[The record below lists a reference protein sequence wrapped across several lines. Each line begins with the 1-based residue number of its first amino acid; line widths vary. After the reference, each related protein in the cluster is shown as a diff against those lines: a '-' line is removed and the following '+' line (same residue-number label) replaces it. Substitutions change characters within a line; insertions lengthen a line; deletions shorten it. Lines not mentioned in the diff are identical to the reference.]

1 MSLMK
6 TLLRWVL
13 ILLLILSALVLLRD
27 LVVTTAI
34 QSAVKMATG
43 LTLKVERLHIGI
55 SNTYVQ
61 IKGLELENPAGFEE
75 KVMLA
80 IPEIYVDYR
89 LRSLPRGVIH
99 FNSVVLD
106 LETFNV
112 VKNAQG
118 TLNLDSFK
126 ALAPAKSSEAAKPT
140 APASKSQALKISIG
154 SLKLRINKVSYMD
167 YSVNPP
173 RIQDFNIGINE
184 SYAQVDNLD
193 NMVRLIVVKALMNT
207 SISSLTNLDL
217 GSLQDSVSGVLS
229 SSAQLA
235 STAVMDAKAT
245 ALNETKK
252 ISESVA
258 PVASEAVTEVAGQAK
273 ELVGNLKGK
282 IKLPFGGS
290 SNDVAADAPAE
301 KQ

>member
-1 MSLMK
+1 MK
-6 TLLRWVL
+6 SLLRIIL
-13 ILLLILSALVLLRD
+13 ILLLILSAMVLLRD
-27 LVVTTAI
+27 FVVTAAI

-61 IKGLELENPAGFEE
+61 IKGLELKNPAGFEE

-80 IPEIYVDYR
+80 IPEIYVDYQIR
-89 LRSLPRGVIH
+89 ALPKGVLH
-99 FNSVVLD
+99 LNSVVLD

-126 ALAPAKSSEAAKPT
+126 TLAPAKSSGEVKPKD
-140 APASKSQALKISIG
+140 PASKSKALKISIAA
-154 SLKLRINKVSYMD
+154 LKLRINKVSYMD
-167 YSVNPP
+167 FSVNPP

-207 SISSLTNLDL
+207 SISSMTNLDL

-229 SSAQLA
+229 SSAEMA
-235 STAVMDAKAT
+235 TTAVLDAKNT
-245 ALNETKK
+245 ALVETQKLT
-252 ISESVA
+252 ESVA
-258 PVASEAVTEVAGQAK
+258 PGASEAVSEAAGQAK

-282 IKLPFGGS
+282 IKLPFGS
-290 SNDVAADAPAE
+290 SSDNTASDASAA